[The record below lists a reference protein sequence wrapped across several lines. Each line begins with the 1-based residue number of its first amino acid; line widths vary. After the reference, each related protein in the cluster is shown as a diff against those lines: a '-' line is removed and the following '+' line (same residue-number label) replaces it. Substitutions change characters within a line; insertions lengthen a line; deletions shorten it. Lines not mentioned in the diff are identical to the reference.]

1 MNLHGEDRSNANVG
15 SPAMAIAAEELTEI
29 EQVLGA
35 AGAGASPVAALR
47 QRFPQLSWVRCD
59 ASDMVEPPYRAGA
72 RYDIHLLDRSDHCVQ
87 VTADPAR
94 ATGIILADRG
104 AAS

>member
-1 MNLHGEDRSNANVG
+1 
-15 SPAMAIAAEELTEI
+15 MALAAEDLTEI
-29 EQVLGA
+29 EKVLGA
-35 AGAGASPVAALR
+35 VETDANPVAELR
-47 QRFPQLSWVRCD
+47 QRFPQLSWIRCD

-72 RYDIHLLDRSDHCVQ
+72 RFDIHLLDRSDHCVQ
-87 VTADPAR
+87 VTADLAR